1 MVEPLLEKQ
10 KVNEKTAQGK
20 IIKLQ
25 KKKNQTTSLKLLLR
39 QKLVPLGYTSN
50 LIRCRRISNTHKS

>member
-25 KKKNQTTSLKLLLR
+25 KKK
-39 QKLVPLGYTSN
+39 SN
-50 LIRCRRISNTHKS
+50 YLFEAAAETKIGSTGLHFKSNTLQKNKQYS

>member
-25 KKKNQTTSLKLLLR
+25 KKKIKL
-39 QKLVPLGYTSN
+39 PL
-50 LIRCRRISNTHKS
+50 